1 MKGMP
6 VTALLL
12 AITAATLNTESVL
25 RGGCDAGE
33 EQIAVLPAG
42 QRVEVRSALSG
53 SGGSC
58 YKVVADLGGKQVS
71 GYVPS
76 KAVAGAGAFEEARRS
91 ARDIGGAAGAPEA
104 KAATAAAVVKAGRD
118 HPATRAWRL
127 IEANQPAEA
136 LRLLEQD
143 LRRYPVDPY
152 LHAVAGM
159 AFYRMDN
166 LEQAMLHWKES
177 IAIEPNPG
185 IEAMIRR
192 AERERTADKGSER
205 MVGNRVVLR
214 YERATVPEP
223 LAKSMLQVLDDEY
236 TRISFQLGCRAN
248 EKVTA
253 VASSRESYF
262 QATQAAEWSGGLYDG
277 RIHVPV
283 SDSRQVSAETRRTF
297 AHELVHACLHEI
309 GKWPAWLHEG
319 LAQKYS
325 GQTLAPQYRA
335 AIEAMIKTRQA
346 PKLSQLGQNWSRMS
360 TQNAR
365 AAYLLALYAA
375 EKLVEEKANTGIGN
389 VLRNPLDFPR
399 VEAELERNLGL

>member
-1 MKGMP
+1 MP
-6 VTALLL
+6 ATWLLF
-12 AITAATLNTESVL
+12 AITATTLNTESVL
-25 RGGCDAGE
+25 RGGCDAEE
-33 EQIAVLPAG
+33 EQIALLPAG
-42 QRVEVRSALSG
+42 QPVEVRSALTG
-53 SGGSC
+53 GGGSC
-58 YKVVADLGGKQVS
+58 YKVVADVGGKQIS

-76 KAVAGAGAFEEARRS
+76 KAVDGAGAFEEARKS
-91 ARDIGGAAGAPEA
+91 ARDIGGAGKAP
-104 KAATAAAVVKAGRD
+104 AAAAAAAAVSKAGRD
-118 HPATRAWRL
+118 HPATKAWRL

-136 LRLLEQD
+136 LRLLEHD
-143 LRRYPVDPY
+143 LQRYPADPY

-177 IAIEPNPG
+177 AAIEPNPG

-192 AERERTADKGSER
+192 AEREKTADKGSER

-214 YERATVPEP
+214 YERGTAPEP

-277 RIHVPV
+277 RIHVPI

-309 GKWPAWLHEG
+309 GQWPAWLHEG

-335 AIEAMIKTRQA
+335 AIEALIKAHQA

-360 TQNAR
+360 TRNAR
-365 AAYLLALYAA
+365 AAYMLALYAT
-375 EKLVEEKANTGIGN
+375 EKLLEKKANTGIGN
-389 VLRNPLDFPR
+389 VLRNPGDFAR
-399 VEAELERNLGL
+399 VEAEIEHALGL